1 MIHILKM
8 KLIWKKLLEST
19 DRQKNLLDDE
29 LKKYRNGI
37 FELFNIIASKIDQ
50 VTQQRGFG
58 EKLIKESLVE
68 FDRRV
73 EERKH
78 KRD

>member
-1 MIHILKM
+1 M
-8 KLIWKKLLEST
+8 LE
-19 DRQKNLLDDE
+19 
-29 LKKYRNGI
+29 KYRNGI

-50 VTQQRGFG
+50 VTQERGFG

-68 FDRRV
+68 FDIRV

-78 KRD
+78 KKD